1 MADVPDVRRQ
11 VHQSEEI
18 TDTMKRLHVWILPL
32 LCFTAV
38 AFQQQREGFTFR
50 VVTTGLQNP
59 WEITWGPDQNLWVTE
74 RTGKKVTRVNPSDGT
89 KTTMVTIDEVFQNH
103 GQDGL
108 LGMALHPGLLRNNG
122 TDYVYVAYTYDAD
135 AGPNENRRGKIRR
148 YSYNQNT
155 QTLRNPLDL
164 ISNLPAGTDHLAM
177 RLAFGPDQKLYLSV
191 GDQGANWLQN
201 YCNLNRAQEL
211 PTAAEFA
218 AKDYTK
224 YQGKMLRLNLDG
236 SVPSDNPTLAGVRS
250 HIYTY
255 GHRNPQGLA
264 FGTNGKLYSSEHGPD
279 TDDEF
284 NLIEAGK
291 NYGWPRVAGYNDDR
305 VYVFSSWAESKDVPC
320 ASMPFDQT
328 AIPPSV
334 PLRKEST
341 WSSPDFKA
349 PLKTFF
355 TVANDYNIRT
365 QGSATIAPGGL
376 DIYPANG
383 PIPGWGNSA
392 LVLSLKSGQV
402 YRVKLNADGTSA
414 VGEPTQHLK
423 STNRYRD
430 IAIHPNGRTIYLS
443 TDNQGS
449 STDDAGRTAR
459 TLANPGAIVSFTYQ
473 P

>member
-1 MADVPDVRRQ
+1 
-11 VHQSEEI
+11 
-18 TDTMKRLHVWILPL
+18 MKRFHWI
-32 LCFTAV
+32 AV
-38 AFQQQREGFTFR
+38 ALLSSLSLLAVQQREPFTFR
-50 VVTTGLQNP
+50 IVTTGLQNP
-59 WEITWGPDQNLWVTE
+59 WEVAWGPDQNLWVTE
-74 RTGKKVTRVNPSDGT
+74 RTGKKITRVNVADGSKAT
-89 KTTMVTIDEVFQNH
+89 AVTIDEVFQNH

-108 LGMALHPGLLRNNG
+108 LGLALHPGLLRNTEN
-122 TDYVYVAYTYDAD
+122 DYVYVAYTYDAD
-135 AGPNENRRGKIRR
+135 PGPDLNRRGKIRR
-148 YSYNQNT
+148 YTYDASNRALQS
-155 QTLRNPLDL
+155 PMDL

-177 RLAFGPDQKLYLSV
+177 RLAFGPDEKLYLSI

-201 YCNLNRAQEL
+201 YCNLNRSQEL
-211 PTAAEFA
+211 PTTTEIG

-236 SVPSDNPTLAGVRS
+236 SIPSDNPTLAGVRS

-264 FGTNGKLYSSEHGPD
+264 FGPGGKLYSSEHGPD

-291 NYGWPRVAGYNDDR
+291 NYGWPFVAGYNDDR
-305 VYVFSSWAESKDVPC
+305 VYVYASWPESAGVPC
-320 ASMPFDQT
+320 ASMKFDQT
-328 AIPPSV
+328 IIPASV
-334 PLRKEST
+334 PQRKESA

-355 TVANDYNIRT
+355 TVANDYDIRT

-376 DIYPANG
+376 DIYPTSG
-383 PIPGWGNSA
+383 PIPGWADSA
-392 LVLSLKSGQV
+392 LILSLKSGQV
-402 YRVKLNADGTSA
+402 YRVKLNTTGTA
-414 VGEPTQHLK
+414 AAGEPTQHFK

-430 IAIHPNGRTIYLS
+430 IAIHPNGRTFYLG

-449 STDDAGRTAR
+449 STDDAGRTVR
-459 TLANPGAIVSFTYQ
+459 GGLANPGAIVSFTYE

>member
-1 MADVPDVRRQ
+1 
-11 VHQSEEI
+11 
-18 TDTMKRLHVWILPL
+18 MKCLRTTILIIL
-32 LCFTAV
+32 LSVSLLAI
-38 AFQQQREGFTFR
+38 QQLERFTFR

-59 WEITWGPDQNLWVTE
+59 WEVAWGPDQNLWVTE
-74 RTGKKVTRVNPSDGT
+74 RTGKRITRVNVTDGSKST
-89 KTTMVTIDEVFQNH
+89 AATIDEVFQNH

-108 LGMALHPGLLRNNG
+108 LGMALHPGLQRNTGN
-122 TDYVYVAYTYDAD
+122 DYVYVAYTYDAD
-135 AGPNENRRGKIRR
+135 AGPNLDRRGKIRR
-148 YSYNQNT
+148 YTYDSST
-155 QTLRNPLDL
+155 RTLQKPVDL
-164 ISNLPAGTDHLAM
+164 ISGLPAGTDHIAM

-211 PTAAEFA
+211 PTSAEVG

-224 YQGKMLRLNLDG
+224 YQGKVLRLNLDG
-236 SVPSDNPTLAGVRS
+236 SIPPDNPSFAGVRS
-250 HIYTY
+250 HIYTT

-264 FGTNGKLYSSEHGPD
+264 FGPGGRLYSSEHGPD

-291 NYGWPRVAGYNDDR
+291 NYGWPFVAGYNDDR
-305 VYVFSSWAESKDVPC
+305 VYVYSSWAESKAVPC

-328 AIPPSV
+328 IIPPSV
-334 PLRKEST
+334 PQRKESS
-341 WSSPDFKA
+341 WSNPDFRA

-355 TVANDYNIRT
+355 TVANDYDVRT

-376 DIYPANG
+376 EIYPSSG
-383 PIPGWGNSA
+383 PIPGWGDSA

-402 YRVKLNADGTSA
+402 YRVKLNSAGTGA
-414 VGEPTQHLK
+414 AGEPTQHFK

-430 IAIHPNGRTIYLS
+430 IAIHPNGRTVYLV

-449 STDDAGRTAR
+449 STDDAGGTVRNG
-459 TLANPGAIVSFTYQ
+459 LVNPGAIISFTYE

>member
-1 MADVPDVRRQ
+1 
-11 VHQSEEI
+11 
-18 TDTMKRLHVWILPL
+18 MKRPAILTLLLVFPL
-32 LCFTAV
+32 LLFAM
-38 AFQQQREGFTFR
+38 QQREPFTFR

-59 WEITWGPDQNLWVTE
+59 WEVTWGPDQNLWVTE
-74 RTGKKVTRVNPSDGT
+74 RTGKRITSVNPSDGSRIT
-89 KTTMVTIDEVFQNH
+89 LATIDEVFQNH

-108 LGMALHPGLLRNNG
+108 LGMALHPGLLRNAG
-122 TDYVYVAYTYDAD
+122 SDYVYVAYTYDAD
-135 AGPNENRRGKIRR
+135 SGPNLNRRGKIRR
-148 YSYNQNT
+148 YTFDTNRRALQN
-155 QTLRNPLDL
+155 PVDL
-164 ISNLPAGTDHLAM
+164 LSGLPAGTDHLAM
-177 RLAFGPDQKLYLSV
+177 RLAFGPDQKLYLSI

-211 PTAAEFA
+211 PTAAEIA

-236 SVPSDNPTLAGVRS
+236 SVPADNPTLAGVRS

-264 FGTNGKLYSSEHGPD
+264 FASNGKLYSSEHGPD

-284 NLIEAGK
+284 NLIESGK
-291 NYGWPRVAGYNDDR
+291 NYGWPRVAGYNDDK
-305 VYVFSSWAESKDVPC
+305 VYVFASWAESNGVAC

-328 AIPPSV
+328 VIPPSV
-334 PLRKEST
+334 PQRKEST
-341 WSSPDFKA
+341 WSSPDFKP
-349 PLKTFF
+349 PLQTFF
-355 TVANDYNIRT
+355 TVANGYDIRA

-376 DIYPANG
+376 DIYPTNG

-402 YRVKLNADGTSA
+402 YRVKLDNDGTAA
-414 VGEPTQHLK
+414 VGTPTQHLK

-449 STDDAGRTAR
+449 STDDAGRVAR
-459 TLANPGAIVSFTYQ
+459 TLANPGSIISFTYE
-473 P
+473 